1 MHLTLVFFPFF
12 LVATSEAVDEPGAFH
27 IGVIVINK
35 CFK

>member
-12 LVATSEAVDEPGAFH
+12 IATSEAIDEPGAFH
-27 IGVIVINK
+27 IGVIMINK